1 MRSRDRTGRKE
12 TRLIAQHARSAR
24 TTAGIHLVTAKY
36 DQQVDRRWQY
46 QHSSSGLRSL
56 RLRLR
61 VCNLQGWSWQRPK
74 DGSVGVVWTL
84 ERRTTAEL
92 QFQRN
97 ETMDGTG
104 KARQGIAAVAIYL
117 QVPDVCAFARPKAT
131 NRQRKWKKALQTKS
145 CSFLHRQLERCLGL
159 PLLRCVAYEN
169 PLRDSCCLPSPP
181 GTLESTRHLM

>member
-1 MRSRDRTGRKE
+1 MGSDR
-12 TRLIAQHARSAR
+12 
-24 TTAGIHLVTAKY
+24 
-36 DQQVDRRWQY
+36 
-46 QHSSSGLRSL
+46 L

-61 VCNLQGWSWQRPK
+61 VCDLQGRSWQRPK

-104 KARQGIAAVAIYL
+104 KARHGIAAVAIYL

-131 NRQRKWKKALQTKS
+131 QQTEKVEESSANEILLLLAPAAREMPWVATVALRCLRESTP
-145 CSFLHRQLERCLGL
+145 RQLL
-159 PLLRCVAYEN
+159 P
-169 PLRDSCCLPSPP
+169 P
-181 GTLESTRHLM
+181 ESTWNLGIY